1 MGPDEHVEHAHNS
14 IYTNV
19 VANLAV
25 NTARW
30 TSCLADGADQSVSV
44 IPEEWL
50 DKMADLV
57 FMFNEEKRYH
67 EEYEG
72 FNEQLETGE
81 AVLTEVKNISQLN
94 LFSLRNPMAYNPI
107 EGS

>member
-30 TSCLADGADQSVSV
+30 TSCLANGSDHALDTV
-44 IPEEWL
+44 PEAWL

-57 FMFNEEKRYH
+57 FPFNAEKRYH

-72 FNEQLETGE
+72 FNDQLETG
-81 AVLTEVKNISQLN
+81 K
-94 LFSLRNPMAYNPI
+94 
-107 EGS
+107 